1 MGREAQNPH
10 EFSEITKIM
19 SFFFVFELL
28 LMLFIFLQVTITLKS
43 IYK

>member
-1 MGREAQNPH
+1 MGREAQNPR

-28 LMLFIFLQVTITLKS
+28 LMLLIFFMYFLGI
-43 IYK
+43 